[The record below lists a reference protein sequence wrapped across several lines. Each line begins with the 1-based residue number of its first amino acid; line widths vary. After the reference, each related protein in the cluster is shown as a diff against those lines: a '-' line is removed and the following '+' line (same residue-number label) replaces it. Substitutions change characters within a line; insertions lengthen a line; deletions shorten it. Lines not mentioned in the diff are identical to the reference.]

1 MQAERYNPRTY
12 CGKSKEISHK
22 MTLKES
28 TIVVLLVASGVLNA
42 YLWQRLIFAGS
53 YSDLWL
59 FLLPLLALFLFAAFF
74 SLLALLG
81 QSPTV
86 GSLAVLASF
95 VGSFFFVK
103 ASSVVLVGLIL
114 TLAASLWAL
123 RAILLE
129 VKSGSIFRLS
139 KILRQGL
146 PLFFTAVSLLI
157 SVFYF
162 ASLTETGAT
171 TVLPRAIFDLSL
183 PYTEGALQGLLPG
196 FKSTLS
202 IEELLM
208 KTVESQLA
216 SEGVNVSSLPREQ
229 IEKLLKSQR
238 SALERALGASLP
250 EKGNAAD
257 LLYDLTNSRVEN
269 LLGSYKSYVPY
280 ISAIGFFLTIKILS
294 VPLYLISLGFVW
306 VLLQLLLAIGVVRW
320 ETVNVEVKR
329 ISL

>member
-1 MQAERYNPRTY
+1 MTW
-12 CGKSKEISHK
+12 KE
-22 MTLKES
+22 L
-28 TIVVLLVASGVLNA
+28 TIVILVIVSGVLNA
-42 YLWQRLIFAGS
+42 YLWQRLIFAGT
-53 YSDLWL
+53 YSDFWL
-59 FLLPLLALFLFAAFF
+59 FLLPILALFIFAAFF

-81 QSPTV
+81 QSPMV
-86 GSLAVLASF
+86 GFLAVLASF

-103 ASSVVLVGLIL
+103 ASSAVLVGLVL
-114 TLAASLWAL
+114 TLAAALWAL
-123 RAILLE
+123 RGIQFE

-162 ASLTETGAT
+162 ASITQTST
-171 TVLPRAIFDLSL
+171 TAVLPRAIFDLSL

-202 IEELLM
+202 IEELLL

-216 SEGVNVSSLPREQ
+216 NEGVDVSKLTRDQ

-238 SALERALGASLP
+238 SALERALGAP
-250 EKGNAAD
+250 IIEKGNAAD
-257 LLYDLTNSRVEN
+257 LLYDLTNNRVQD

-280 ISAIGFFLTIKILS
+280 ISAIGFFLTIKALS

-306 VLLQLLLAIGVVRW
+306 VLFQLLLAIGVIKW
-320 ETVNVEVKR
+320 ETANVEVKR
-329 ISL
+329 IIL